1 MKIRF
6 CFLALL
12 GCFAL
17 GLLSGCNRQPASAR
31 LAARIN
37 GQPLTLRRM
46 NQVFAEQTSSQKLR
60 VSAAQRRMLKL
71 SLLRQL
77 IDRRIMLQYATRLNL
92 TAPAGQVQTRL
103 EQIQLQQ
110 PHWPPAE
117 QRRAAR
123 DQVILSELFQREISA
138 HIQVSPASIAA
149 FYHAHASAFHVAEPE
164 YHLAEIMVS
173 SQPGAV
179 ANLNNDK
186 ARTPLQA
193 RRKIE
198 MIARRLRQGGNFAQ
212 LAEQYSE
219 NPNNAA
225 SGGDLGLIPR
235 SALISQVP
243 VALQQAILAL
253 RPGQVSPVIE
263 SQGRYYILKLLDI
276 IPAGNRRLRDPRVQA
291 AIRQQLE
298 RNREQLLRAA
308 FLSALRAHA
317 RIRNYYAERILSA
330 AGVQTP

>member
-1 MKIRF
+1 MKLRF
-6 CFLALL
+6 CFLFLLAGVALS
-12 GCFAL
+12 
-17 GLLSGCNRQPASAR
+17 LLSGCHRRPAGAR

-37 GQPLTLRRM
+37 GRPLTLRRL
-46 NQVFAEQTSSQKLR
+46 NQVFAEQTSSQQLH

-92 TAPAGQVQTRL
+92 TAPAGQVSQRL

-117 QRRAAR
+117 QKRAAR
-123 DQVILSELFQREISA
+123 EQVILSELFQREITA
-138 HIQVSPASIAA
+138 HIEVSPARIAA

-173 SQPGAV
+173 GQPGAV
-179 ANLNNDK
+179 SNLNNDK

-198 MIARRLRQGGNFAQ
+198 MIARRLRAGGDFAQ

-253 RPGQVSPVIE
+253 RPGQVSPVIQ
-263 SQGRYYILKLLDI
+263 SQHRYYLLKLLGI
-276 IPAGNRRLRDPRVQA
+276 IPAGDRKLQDPRVQA

-298 RNREQLLRAA
+298 RNRQQLFRAA

-317 RIRNYYAERILSA
+317 HIRNYYAERILSS
-330 AGVQTP
+330 AGVPTP